1 MSNDDFFE
9 FNLSSEDR
17 KQILQLSLSND
28 NIFIV
33 LENDSDTKEKYTS
46 LLNMSQLTE
55 LSHAFQ
61 NLHSLK
67 DALILLTDTI
77 ESGNIYLIE
86 QNDCINLKLKVK
98 TEKENFPPFSIKL
111 SLEQE
116 QPKEPQKEEF
126 ETLPAKFDYQG
137 NKEAEEKYGTAT
149 ENTTEYK
156 KPIIESDYKKPILQL
171 EYIEPIL
178 QVHYPDGTT
187 KSKMLPPRI
196 QTVDGK
202 TPEINEE
209 QFRYIREQ
217 MNQSSQKVDNNQFS
231 QYSTSSVPVPSF
243 NNIFGVITNINNN
256 SNINSNKEINEYQQQ
271 TPIQTQNQTKNI
283 FPNDNKSNYSIKTE
297 INKPL
302 YYQSQDIY
310 NKRTVQSR
318 SPPRDKTIEFA
329 PRMINQN
336 QSQNTN
342 IKNFNK
348 SQIVNSNTVNKIN
361 QYQNAISKSQIAQEK
376 KPSKPFKGFATV
388 IPLKKIKK
396 PISQSQMVI
405 PQKRPE
411 GNIPFEFTTEQQ
423 KERFQTQLRIQ
434 QAIVNSKTPKFPSV
448 LPTQIM
454 NTKFEFPQGRDYEEK
469 IISKIKAQD
478 QKWTFDN
485 STTQQTQSQS
495 LQSQVLPII
504 YQQDNQLGNNEYFS
518 QQMEK
523 QLKEYNDENI
533 NKMNQEENKG
543 EIKDQAEETL
553 GNNEVIE
560 DNEAEQE
567 ENPNKEEQEEDIEAL
582 YKTEEGYIIFR
593 NGILRGIIHRYSEID
608 EIISRIQ
615 DKLLKGAKFNLLYKA
630 FSDGDKA
637 SIFHQKCDGHPI
649 SLVLIE
655 TAEGIRFGGFTKQ
668 SWDGKNLKK
677 KDKDAFVFSIDSG
690 KCFDIKKGE
699 FAVGCYPKFGP
710 VFFGC
715 QIRIYDEFFTKG
727 GTTCLKGLNYKTKK
741 DFELNNGKR
750 EFIVKDIEVY
760 GIETIDV

>member
-1 MSNDDFFE
+1 
-9 FNLSSEDR
+9 
-17 KQILQLSLSND
+17 
-28 NIFIV
+28 
-33 LENDSDTKEKYTS
+33 
-46 LLNMSQLTE
+46 
-55 LSHAFQ
+55 
-61 NLHSLK
+61 
-67 DALILLTDTI
+67 
-77 ESGNIYLIE
+77 
-86 QNDCINLKLKVK
+86 
-98 TEKENFPPFSIKL
+98 
-111 SLEQE
+111 
-116 QPKEPQKEEF
+116 
-126 ETLPAKFDYQG
+126 
-137 NKEAEEKYGTAT
+137 
-149 ENTTEYK
+149 
-156 KPIIESDYKKPILQL
+156 
-171 EYIEPIL
+171 
-178 QVHYPDGTT
+178 
-187 KSKMLPPRI
+187 
-196 QTVDGK
+196 
-202 TPEINEE
+202 
-209 QFRYIREQ
+209 
-217 MNQSSQKVDNNQFS
+217 
-231 QYSTSSVPVPSF
+231 
-243 NNIFGVITNINNN
+243 
-256 SNINSNKEINEYQQQ
+256 
-271 TPIQTQNQTKNI
+271 
-283 FPNDNKSNYSIKTE
+283 
-297 INKPL
+297 
-302 YYQSQDIY
+302 
-310 NKRTVQSR
+310 
-318 SPPRDKTIEFA
+318 
-329 PRMINQN
+329 
-336 QSQNTN
+336 
-342 IKNFNK
+342 
-348 SQIVNSNTVNKIN
+348 
-361 QYQNAISKSQIAQEK
+361 
-376 KPSKPFKGFATV
+376 
-388 IPLKKIKK
+388 
-396 PISQSQMVI
+396 MVI

-454 NTKFEFPQGRDYEEK
+454 DTKFEFPQGRDYEEK

-560 DNEAEQE
+560 DNEVEQE

-715 QIRIYDEFFTKG
+715 QIRIYDEFF
-727 GTTCLKGLNYKTKK
+727 KK
-741 DFELNNGKR
+741 EVLLV
-750 EFIVKDIEVY
+750 IKD
-760 GIETIDV
+760 